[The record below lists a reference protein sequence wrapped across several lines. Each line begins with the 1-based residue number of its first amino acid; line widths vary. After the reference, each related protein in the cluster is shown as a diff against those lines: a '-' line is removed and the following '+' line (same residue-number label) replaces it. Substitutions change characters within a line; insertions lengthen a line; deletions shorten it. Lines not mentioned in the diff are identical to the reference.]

1 MKFYADLHIH
11 SPYSRATSSRLSLEE
26 LYASGRI
33 KGIQVIG
40 TGDCL
45 HPARLAE
52 CREKLKDE
60 GTGLFTLKQK
70 YCSVAAD
77 LVPQGRTGEVRFM
90 PTVEVSCIYRRS
102 GRVRKVHN
110 VICFPSIDAALRAR
124 KRLEKIGN
132 LNADGRPI
140 IGLDSRNL
148 LEIALEADPAA
159 LFIPAHIWTPWFSV
173 LGSKSGFDSIGECFG
188 DLTRHIYAVE
198 TGLSSDPAMNR
209 RLSSLDPFAL
219 VSFSDAHSPAK
230 LGRECT
236 LFDTDL
242 SYPALYRALA
252 EKKNPGLAGTV
263 EFFPEEG
270 KYHVDGHRT
279 CGVRF
284 TPKETAAAKGCCPV
298 CGRQLTVGVL
308 SRVEELADR
317 REAAAT
323 PKSRPYRNLIPLRE
337 VIAESLDCGGETKK
351 ATQAYERIIAEVG
364 SEFSVLLDAPIADI
378 AAAGGEVV
386 AEGVR
391 RMRKGE
397 VNINPGFDGEFGTIE
412 LFTADERGNNK
423 TRSGIR
429 APINS

>member
-1 MKFYADLHIH
+1 MKFHADLHIH
-11 SPYSRATSSRLSLEE
+11 SPHSRATSSQLSLEH
-26 LYASGRI
+26 LHAFGQL

-45 HPARLAE
+45 HPVRFAE

-60 GTGLFTLKQK
+60 RNGLFSLKK
-70 YCSVAAD
+70 KFAAVTGD
-77 LVPQGRTGEVRFM
+77 LVPESRSGAVQFM
-90 PTVEVSCIYRRS
+90 LTVEISGIYKKT

-110 VICFPSIDAALRAR
+110 VICFPSFDAAEKARA
-124 KRLEKIGN
+124 RLEKIGN

-140 IGLDSRNL
+140 LGLDSRDL
-148 LEIALEADPAA
+148 LEIALEADPETI
-159 LFIPAHIWTPWFSV
+159 LIPAHIWTPWFSA

-188 DLTRHIYAVE
+188 DLTKHIYAVE
-198 TGLSSDPAMNR
+198 TGLSSDPVMNR

-219 VSFSDAHSPAK
+219 VSFSDAHSPSK

-236 LFDTDL
+236 VFDTEL
-242 SYPALYRALA
+242 SYGAIYKALA
-252 EKKNPGLAGTV
+252 GGKNPGLAGTV

-284 TPKETAAAKGCCPV
+284 TPRETIAAKGRCPV

-317 REAAAT
+317 EESAALMRV
-323 PKSRPYRNLIPLRE
+323 KPYNSLIPLRE
-337 VIAESLDCGGETKK
+337 VIADSLDCGPETKS
-351 ATQAYERIIAEVG
+351 ATTVYERLIAQVG
-364 SEFSVLLDAPIADI
+364 NEFSILFDAPIADI
-378 AAAGGEVV
+378 AGAGGEVV
-386 AEGVR
+386 AEGIR

-397 VNINPGFDGEFGTIE
+397 VKINPGFDGEFGTIE
-412 LFTADERGNNK
+412 LFTEIERK
-423 TRSGIR
+423 TFKSGRSHF
-429 APINS
+429 A

>member
-11 SPYSRATSSRLSLEE
+11 SPNSRATSSQLSLEY
-26 LYASGRI
+26 LHAFGQI

-60 GTGLFTLKQK
+60 QNGLFSLKK
-70 YCSVAAD
+70 KFAAETGD
-77 LVPQGRTGEVRFM
+77 LVPESRSGDVQFM
-90 PTVEVSCIYRRS
+90 LTVEISGIYKKT

-110 VICFPSIDAALRAR
+110 VICFPSFDAVEKAR
-124 KRLEKIGN
+124 TRLEKIGN

-140 IGLDSRNL
+140 LGLDSRDL
-148 LEIALEADPAA
+148 LEIALEADPEII
-159 LFIPAHIWTPWFSV
+159 LIPAHIWTPWFSV

-188 DLTRHIYAVE
+188 DLTKNIYAVE

-219 VSFSDAHSPAK
+219 VSFSDAHSPSK

-236 LFDTDL
+236 AFDTEL
-242 SYPALYRALA
+242 SYGAIYKSLA
-252 EKKNPGLAGTV
+252 DGKNPGLAGTI

-270 KYHVDGHRT
+270 KYHVDGHRK

-284 TPKETAAAKGCCPV
+284 TPRETIRVKGLCPV
-298 CGRQLTVGVL
+298 CGRSLTVGVL
-308 SRVEELADR
+308 SRVEKLADR
-317 REAAAT
+317 EETAARRRV
-323 PKSRPYRNLIPLRE
+323 KPYTSLIPLRE
-337 VIAESLDCGGETKK
+337 VIADALDCGPETQSVTKV
-351 ATQAYERIIAEVG
+351 YEQLIAEVG
-364 SEFSVLLDAPIADI
+364 NEFSILLDAPIMDI
-378 AAAGGEVV
+378 ARVGGDLA
-386 AEGVR
+386 AEGIR

-397 VNINPGFDGEFGTIE
+397 VQINPGFDGAFGTIE
-412 LFTADERGNNK
+412 LFTETERK
-423 TRSGIR
+423 TFKSRHPG
-429 APINS
+429 APP